1 MCNTSFVSVDAS
13 SGANPSV
20 SIGIFTSS
28 YPIATNM
35 SSALDA
41 YLISSAFW
49 ADVLTSCQTASA
61 QQSECD
67 MSGASL
73 RVTSSAVLSATHVDT
88 DLTPDLA
95 CSAGE
100 QCLAAAGALTYAAV
114 TVAYVQKGGNVSI
127 GGVSDLY
134 ALTCVTGSSITW
146 LDASG
151 QQHTSQVPMNIT
163 MLFGT
168 TSHVIG
174 SVTCTPVSEVLN
186 NNAPTHRFVH
196 CTSTYQECIDSDPTE
211 SGWATADCP
220 SFEGTFCID
229 CHHAGEI
236 TYLAIVVNCFS
247 LVLLVYIY
255 LVRSS
260 AALDGRCYKFWV
272 TPLTIIACSSI
283 ACSTYI
289 WKTQCFHHMNKSIN
303 DFFASS
309 NDFNTSTATMDELID
324 RYYINGLEPETDL
337 HRDFYM
343 PLVLMSC
350 VLVVWF
356 INLITPVPENFS
368 SFQCADSERREREMC
383 GNTGETPQLCR
394 KQEVSDT
401 SFYSVEVEEPSEF
414 SWNSCSS
421 DDSTTEDKLESCVNQ
436 QL

>member
-13 SGANPSV
+13 SGANPNV
-20 SIGIFTSS
+20 SIEIFTSS
-28 YPIATNM
+28 YHIATNM
-35 SSALDA
+35 STALDA
-41 YLISSAFW
+41 YLISSAFL
-49 ADVLTSCQTASA
+49 ADVSTSCQTVSA

-73 RVTSSAVLSATHVDT
+73 RVTSSAVLSATHANT

-95 CSAGE
+95 CSTGE
-100 QCLAAAGALTYAAV
+100 QCSAAAGALTYAAV
-114 TVAYVQKGGNVSI
+114 TAEYIQKGGSVSI
-127 GGVSDLY
+127 GGVDDLY

-163 MLFGT
+163 RLFGT

-186 NNAPTHRFVH
+186 NDAPTHRFAH
-196 CTSTYQECIDSDPTE
+196 CTSTYQECIDSDPAD
-211 SGWATADCP
+211 SGWATDDCP
-220 SFEGTFCID
+220 SFEGSFCID
-229 CHHAGEI
+229 CHHAGTI
-236 TYLAIVVNCFS
+236 TYSAIVVNCFS
-247 LVLLVYIY
+247 LVLLVWIY
-255 LVRSS
+255 VVRSS

-283 ACSTYI
+283 AFSLYT
-289 WKTQCFHHMNKSIN
+289 WKTKCFHHMHKSIN
-303 DFFASS
+303 DFFATS
-309 NDFNTSTATMDELID
+309 NDFNTSTSTMDELID

-343 PLVLMSC
+343 PLVLMAC

-368 SFQCADSERREREMC
+368 SFHCSNSERREMC
-383 GNTGETPQLCR
+383 GNTGQTPQLCR
-394 KQEVSDT
+394 KQEVSDA
-401 SFYSVEVEEPSEF
+401 SFLSVEVEEPSET
-414 SWNSCSS
+414 SWNSYSL
-421 DDSTTEDKLESCVNQ
+421 DDSTAADKLESYVDNQ
-436 QL
+436 V